1 MINPYVINIIIII
14 YIETTVYKCFMMFNI
29 KDTTNQQQKK
39 EKKELSERTTIIP
52 PAPRGPS
59 SFSLSFLSQRDG
71 IKKCFCFLTA
81 HFLTSHG
88 LSRY

>member
-39 EKKELSERTTIIP
+39 EKKELREQQSPPP
-52 PAPRGPS
+52 PAALLL
-59 SFSLSFLSQRDG
+59 FLFLSSAREME
-71 IKKCFCFLTA
+71 
-81 HFLTSHG
+81 
-88 LSRY
+88 